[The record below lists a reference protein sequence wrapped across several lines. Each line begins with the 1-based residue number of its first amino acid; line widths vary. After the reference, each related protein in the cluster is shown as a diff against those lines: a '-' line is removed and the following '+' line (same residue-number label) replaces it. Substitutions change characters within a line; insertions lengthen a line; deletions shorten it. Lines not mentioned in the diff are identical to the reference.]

1 MVLLGF
7 TYSTVNPIVLP
18 FAVVFFGLGYLTYSY
33 LALYVFVRPFEGGG
47 LQLPELFHYVMTC
60 KLDGRYVCSCAS
72 LISRLLLAVHLL
84 AVHLL
89 AVHLLAVHLLVCP
102 SVILTA
108 QGITISEVTLIAILA
123 IKLAL
128 GPAVFMLPLLGVT
141 IYMRHFISAV
151 STGCWAVTVEVGPSV
166 WDLVCC

>member
-18 FAVVFFGLGYLTYSY
+18 FAVVFFGLGYVTYSY

-60 KLDGRYVCSCAS
+60 KLDRRYLCSCTS
-72 LISRLLLAVHLL
+72 LLFRLLLPVP
-84 AVHLL
+84 
-89 AVHLLAVHLLVCP
+89 LLVCP
-102 SVILTA
+102 VILTA
-108 QGITISEVTLIAILA
+108 QGITISLVTLIAILA

-128 GPAVFMLPLLGVT
+128 GPAVFLLPLLGVT

-151 STGCWAVTVEVGPSV
+151 CNGCWTGTVT
-166 WDLVCC
+166 

>member
-89 AVHLLAVHLLVCP
+89 VCP